1 MTALA
6 LTAFN
11 SAHKDVGEGLNFAS
25 DTLKVMFTNTLPVA
39 TNAVKSDITEIAAG
53 NGYPA
58 GGISLTGLTGAFAS
72 GVYTRMAANISL
84 TAAGGNIGPFQW
96 VVFYDDTVG
105 SPVKPLLCWGDLGSA
120 ITLLNGGAPL
130 NIDLTTTGFVKN

>member
-25 DTLKVMFTNTLPVA
+25 DTLKLMLTNTLPLA
-39 TNAVKSDITEIAAG
+39 TNAVKADITEIAAG
-53 NGYPA
+53 NGYTA

-72 GVYTRMAANISL
+72 GVYTRKATNISL

-96 VVFYDDTVG
+96 VVIYDDTVG

-120 ITLLNGGAPL
+120 ITLLNGGTPL
-130 NIDLTTTGFVKN
+130 NIDLTTTGFLKN